1 MEDCNFR
8 RVTPVA
14 IVLPKFPRRRS
25 SSVGSTE
32 AQPAVNVALCREDGI
47 YRAGGRLRA
56 TWQISRVPLEQIQGV
71 EVSVMWHTEGK
82 GDEDLHVH
90 HFHRINEG
98 QIRRTGLADQQSI
111 QCQLPVTPLSY
122 HGRLIR
128 LQWCIRLR
136 IFMTSGKEIVTEQP
150 FYLVAGTAQDNTGIP
165 TGNSRT
171 SQCDPDVDNPD
182 AVSLPSDMTTF
193 NS

>member
-1 MEDCNFR
+1 M
-8 RVTPVA
+8 
-14 IVLPKFPRRRS
+14 
-25 SSVGSTE
+25 
-32 AQPAVNVALCREDGI
+32 NVALCREDGI

-71 EVSVMWHTEGK
+71 EISVMWHTQGK

-90 HFHRINEG
+90 HFHRINES
-98 QIRRTGLADQQSI
+98 QIRRSGLADQQAI

-136 IFMTSGKEIVTEQP
+136 LFMASGKEIVTEQP
-150 FYLVAGTAQDNTGIP
+150 FYLVAGAFRESTRKTVEPDTPFDSAPVTEEDTVMGSSDV
-165 TGNSRT
+165 TTLNS
-171 SQCDPDVDNPD
+171 
-182 AVSLPSDMTTF
+182 
-193 NS
+193 